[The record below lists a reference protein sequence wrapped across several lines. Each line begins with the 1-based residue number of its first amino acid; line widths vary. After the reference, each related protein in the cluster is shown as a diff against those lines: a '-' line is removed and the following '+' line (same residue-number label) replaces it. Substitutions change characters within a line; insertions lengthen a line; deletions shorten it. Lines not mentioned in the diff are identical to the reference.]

1 VQCGKRAG
9 ARVDQDQQRG
19 AAGAYARPMFKH
31 ILIATDGSPLAARGV
46 RAGIGLAKAVRGRV
60 TGLYVAFAYL
70 PPFYLPGL
78 SRGALK
84 RISNQQAKKALSPL
98 LAQARAAHVPCKT
111 RTALA
116 GEPWQAIL
124 RTARSARCDAIV
136 MASHGRSGIG
146 GLLLGSETT
155 RVLAHA
161 KVPVLVVR

>member
-1 VQCGKRAG
+1 
-9 ARVDQDQQRG
+9 
-19 AAGAYARPMFKH
+19 MFKH
-31 ILIATDGSPLAARGV
+31 ILIATDGSPLSARGV
-46 RAGIGLAKAVRGRV
+46 RSGIRLAKALGAKV
-60 TGLYVAFAYL
+60 TGLYVAFAYA
-70 PPFYLPGL
+70 PPRYLPGV
-78 SRGALK
+78 SPRVLK
-84 RISNQQAKKALSPL
+84 RIAAGQAKKALGPL
-98 LAQARAAHVPCKT
+98 LAQARSARVPCNT

-155 RVLAHA
+155 RVLARA